1 MTPIF
6 YQCTVLNNEDPL
18 MLGRVRARIN
28 IINYPDVLASIS
40 SPKWNEEK
48 DIWTERD
55 PLVFYPLLPYFVYQ
69 VPKVGELIQVIF
81 VNPEFKYQNQ
91 YYVQSNFFS
100 VTSAFDTNNSGGA
113 KFTGT
118 GMQFK
123 PPRNIKNQNGTWPAK
138 SPLRGVYPEP
148 GDNAILGRG
157 SADMVVKETD
167 LLLRAGKYTQQPQS
181 NLDTPPNDNRAFLQ
195 LSIFDRTKVSDEI
208 QKQITNKPIT
218 LSVKHLI
225 EWVILNPENTVD
237 RFTGSVY
244 LYSLKETV
252 ETNTNNIQVSTEIP
266 EGNKFLIYKQDF
278 QALPFQEALNL
289 INSFIRQCND
299 KNIAS
304 NGQKLFSDNQNKF
317 PIFFR
322 PAKFNYE
329 IISNANPANPIQQ
342 TMKDNLSLFNNR
354 IKLLPADE
362 VSTQD
367 SQFGLI
373 WKKSTVGLPIQS
385 EIVNIVVPK
394 YDTRP
399 KTYSVLGGQEIY
411 LLSQGSQIDGKG
423 KINFANSIYGL
434 PLSAFTDDIQS
445 KTSSLVRGEELMEL
459 INLIVRFLLSH
470 THAYPGL
477 PPVPVTQDGTSAQD
491 ILTELQNAA
500 NKILNSN
507 IRLN

>member
-28 IINYPDVLASIS
+28 IINYPDVLASVT
-40 SPKWNEEK
+40 SPKWNEAR

-81 VNPEFKYQNQ
+81 VNPDFKYQNQ
-91 YYVQSNFFS
+91 YYIQSNFFS
-100 VTSAFDTNNSGGA
+100 TTSAFNTVNSGGA

-123 PPRNIKNQNGTWPAK
+123 PPKNIKNQNGTWPAK
-138 SPLRGVYPEP
+138 SVLKGIFPEP
-148 GDNAILGRG
+148 GDNALLGRG
-157 SADMVVKETD
+157 SADVVVKETD
-167 LLLRAGKYTQQPQS
+167 LLLRAGKYSSVPQS
-181 NLDTPPNDNRAFLQ
+181 NNETPPNVNRAFIQ
-195 LSIFDRTKVSDEI
+195 LSIFDRTKVADNTQQEI
-208 QKQITNKPIT
+208 TTKPIT
-218 LSVKHLI
+218 LAVKHLI

-237 RFTGSVY
+237 KFTGAVY
-244 LYSLKETV
+244 LYSLKEST
-252 ETNTNNIQVSTEIP
+252 ETNTKNIAISTVIP
-266 EGNKFLIYKQDF
+266 ERNKFLIFKEEF
-278 QALPFQEALNL
+278 QSLSSEQVVNFINNFIQTCNNLNVA
-289 INSFIRQCND
+289 R
-299 KNIAS
+299 
-304 NGQKLFSDNQNKF
+304 NGKTLFSDNQNKF

-322 PAKFNYE
+322 PTKFNYD
-329 IISNANPANPIQQ
+329 IIINSAPQTTIQE
-342 TMKDNLSLFNNR
+342 TMKNNLININNQ
-354 IKLLPADE
+354 IKLLPSDE

-373 WKKSTVGLPIQS
+373 WKKDTTGLPIQTD
-385 EIVNIVVPK
+385 IVKITVPQ
-394 YDTRP
+394 YDSTP
-399 KTYSVLGGQEIY
+399 KTYSVMGGQEIY
-411 LLSQGSQIDGKG
+411 LLSQDSEIDGKG
-423 KINFANSIYGL
+423 KINFANTIYGI
-434 PLSAFTDDIQS
+434 PFTAFTDEIRA
-445 KTSSLVRGEELMEL
+445 KTSSSVRGEELMEL
-459 INLIVRFLLSH
+459 VNLIVRFLLTH

-477 PPVPVTQDGTSAQD
+477 PPVPVTQDGTSATD